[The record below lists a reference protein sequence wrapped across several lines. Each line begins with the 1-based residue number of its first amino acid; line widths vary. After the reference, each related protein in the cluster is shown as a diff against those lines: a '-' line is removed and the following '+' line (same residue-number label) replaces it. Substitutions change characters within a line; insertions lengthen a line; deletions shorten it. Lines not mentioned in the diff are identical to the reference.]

1 MRFKHGLRYRV
12 ALAFALFGG
21 LVSLLLAVGL
31 YIASHDLE
39 ERLIDET
46 LNSEL
51 QYYIARHERNP
62 SSVLQTTATIRSYV
76 RGPDIPAASLPVPL
90 VALQPGTQHVDLE
103 GTPYRA
109 IVADRG
115 GLRYYVLF
123 SEVMLQRRERGFM
136 AFLATGVVVMS
147 VLAAAVGLWL
157 TGRVIAPVTQL
168 AERVRGLNPE
178 LRTEPLASFYPQD
191 EVGEL
196 ATSFDHY
203 LERLQDFIER
213 ERAFTGDV
221 SHELRTPLAIIAG
234 AAEVLLGDPS
244 LPDPA
249 RGRIKRIARACGEM
263 TELTS
268 ALLGLAREAE
278 GAMPPGGACSVEEVL
293 RDVVDKLSV
302 LLQNKPVS
310 VELDIQARPQL
321 QVEKAMLAIVLG
333 NIVRNAFSYTERGRI
348 RIQLASDSV
357 CVEDTGSGIR
367 PDEIKS
373 VFQRYYRGSGSAGAG
388 IGLSLVKRICDR
400 YRWNVSL
407 SSTEGSGTL
416 IRLDFTPLVSNRHPD
431 LLPDSRDG

>member
-39 ERLIDET
+39 ERLIDQT
-46 LNSEL
+46 LNSEM
-51 QYYIARHERNP
+51 QDYIARHERNP
-62 SSVLQTTATIRSYV
+62 TSIPQATATIRSYV
-76 RGPDIPAASLPVPL
+76 RGPGSVAASLPP
-90 VALQPGTQHVDLE
+90 ALASLRPGTQHVELKD
-103 GTPYRA
+103 TPYRA

-115 GLRYYVLF
+115 NLRYYVLF
-123 SEVMLQRRERGFM
+123 SEVMLQRRERSFM

-178 LRTEPLASFYPQD
+178 LRTEPLASFYPVD

-196 ATSFDHY
+196 AASFDHY

-244 LPDPA
+244 LADSV
-249 RGRIKRIARACGEM
+249 RERIERIARASGEM

-268 ALLGLAREAE
+268 ALLGLARETE

-302 LLQNKPVS
+302 LLQQKPVT

-333 NIVRNAFSYTERGRI
+333 NIVRNAFSFTERGSI
-348 RIQLASDSV
+348 RIQLAADSI

-367 PDEIKS
+367 PEEIKR

-407 SSTEGSGTL
+407 TSTEGSGTL
-416 IRLDFTPLVSNRHPD
+416 IRLDFTPLVSNHNQD
-431 LLPDSRDG
+431 ILPVSLDD